1 MTSRAKVAMTIGPVE
16 LEAEAK
22 VKVAKNNIQ
31 ANTETTIQVG
41 WSGGGSIKPSSTPQL
56 HSQSRPANSL

>member
-1 MTSRAKVAMTIGPVE
+1 MTIGPVE

-41 WSGGGSIKPSSTPQL
+41 WSGGGSIKPSMTPQL
-56 HSQSRPANSL
+56 LSWQGRGKDLLTL